1 MGMVADVILAIAE
14 VTIAL
19 GAITKLQLRIRNI
32 CSATKDTFVG
42 VGRLRFLFCVDLYIN
57 GLGAAAPVPQTGK
70 GEMHPTP
77 RWNAPHFKA
86 NAPHPR
92 SFYQTCALFPKSTNL
107 DRGLSIFTFYLF
119 TLHFSLFFFVD
130 FGK

>member
-57 GLGAAAPVPQTGK
+57 GLGAAAPVPQTGNNILDITAHKQEVVSK
-70 GEMHPTP
+70 GHQGEQIVGEP
-77 RWNAPHFKA
+77 A
-86 NAPHPR
+86 
-92 SFYQTCALFPKSTNL
+92 AL
-107 DRGLSIFTFYLF
+107 I
-119 TLHFSLFFFVD
+119 
-130 FGK
+130 